1 MPNRS
6 QCISGSRVSTRK
18 LNYHPD
24 TDSLYIDLSERPS
37 VESREVYEGVVLDYD
52 SSGRLVGIDID
63 NAANK
68 VELQKL
74 ILSKL
79 PGKIEHNGA

>member
-1 MPNRS
+1 
-6 QCISGSRVSTRK
+6 
-18 LNYHPD
+18 
-24 TDSLYIDLSERPS
+24 
-37 VESREVYEGVVLDYD
+37 VVLDYD

-74 ILSKL
+74 ILNKL
-79 PGKIEHNGA
+79 PGTVETDAA

>member
-1 MPNRS
+1 M
-6 QCISGSRVSTRK
+6 
-18 LNYHPD
+18 
-24 TDSLYIDLSERPS
+24 
-37 VESREVYEGVVLDYD
+37 LDYD

-79 PGKIEHNGA
+79 PGTIERRRINEEEKYE

>member
-1 MPNRS
+1 
-6 QCISGSRVSTRK
+6 
-18 LNYHPD
+18 
-24 TDSLYIDLSERPS
+24 
-37 VESREVYEGVVLDYD
+37 
-52 SSGRLVGIDID
+52 VGIDID

-79 PGKIEHNGA
+79 PGKIESDAAREIAPYQNPQ

>member
-1 MPNRS
+1 M
-6 QCISGSRVSTRK
+6 K

-24 TDSLYIDLSERPS
+24 THSLYIDLSERPS
-37 VESREVYEGVVLDYD
+37 MENREISEGVVLDYD
-52 SSGRLVGIDID
+52 ASGRLVGIDID

-79 PGKIEHNGA
+79 PGKIKTDVA

>member
-1 MPNRS
+1 
-6 QCISGSRVSTRK
+6 VS
-18 LNYHPD
+18 
-24 TDSLYIDLSERPS
+24 
-37 VESREVYEGVVLDYD
+37 
-52 SSGRLVGIDID
+52 IDID

-79 PGKIEHNGA
+79 PGTIETDAA